1 MEKFLNGL
9 EYEILKDVV
18 KEEEYTGIEYDSR
31 KIKTGDIFVALE
43 GAISDGHN
51 YIEQAVKNGAK
62 CIL

>member
-9 EYEILKDVV
+9 EYEILKDVA

-43 GAISDGHN
+43 GAVSDGHN
-51 YIEQAVKNGAK
+51 YIEQAVKMELNAF
-62 CIL
+62 

>member
-31 KIKTGDIFVALE
+31 KIKTGNIFVAFADS
-43 GAISDGHN
+43 GGVFR
-51 YIEQAVKNGAK
+51 Y
-62 CIL
+62 